1 MDYSLVRKVDCVK
14 DNPNSDLVQKT
25 WMNVTKNFHSFKSII
40 YPETNNNNFIFNKFK
55 TQEEFYDSI
64 IDNIIKT
71 NETKIIKEINPE
83 VILLKNKEKYEIK
96 IDVKFNEEL
105 SNERNQIINQK

>member
-25 WMNVTKNFHSFKSII
+25 WMNVTKNFNNFKSII

-55 TQEEFYDSI
+55 THEEFYDSI
-64 IDNIIKT
+64 IDNIIMT
-71 NETKIIKEINPE
+71 IETKIIKEIKPKL
-83 VILLKNKEKYEIK
+83 ILLKNKKK
-96 IDVKFNEEL
+96 
-105 SNERNQIINQK
+105 